1 MSASAVSE
9 LQSKEETW
17 TKDFLHTHEKELRR
31 DFKEMERVLDI
42 SRSPAAISGEFK
54 GFDPYDCRVHMEAGK
69 KPKMTGSIKTAH
81 SLSDSLLI
89 RYYETEND
97 KEAAF
102 GHNLSFSDWAKI
114 GDLKDDFGLILY
126 GMPGAARLMASPLLQ
141 LIHREIMDPASP
153 FTYICGHDSNVSVI
167 LASLGTKPYSLP
179 GSLEKESP
187 SV

>member
-9 LQSKEETW
+9 LQNREETW

-54 GFDPYDCRVHMEAGK
+54 GFAPYDCRVHMEAGK

-89 RYYETEND
+89 RYYETEMI
-97 KEAAF
+97 KKRPS
-102 GHNLSFSDWAKI
+102 GTTC
-114 GDLKDDFGLILY
+114 
-126 GMPGAARLMASPLLQ
+126 
-141 LIHREIMDPASP
+141 P
-153 FTYICGHDSNVSVI
+153 FRTGP
-167 LASLGTKPYSLP
+167 K
-179 GSLEKESP
+179 
-187 SV
+187 